1 MDKITKFL
9 NSISYKFPKGYPD
22 MNNHED
28 IHLLEGFLNDLGID
42 IILENQG
49 LVSVLQAN
57 LKDYGTISA
66 SGRDTLRLEFSDVP
80 SRGKGSDN
88 VRRDIYD
95 DIKALTDKE
104 SSLSNYKRLSTG
116 GSSIGSATVDFNG
129 KTYKLVVK
137 GASNDT
143 SGDTDVKEA
152 LVSLFYMVDID
163 TPFNKE
169 NFESRI
175 SSLKELISEN
185 GIDGES
191 SGAVSKVNKYLEAV
205 SKQVKASHINFIN
218 QPLSSALA
226 IKEVYPGQRLIRTGI
241 FDQVRKMAQGLTGLP
256 ADKWNPGDLYVQLGD
271 VNFEGLDN
279 IELINDLFVDSW
291 GDDGRPLVAVSLKQE
306 DAQGGKAK
314 ALLNKYTKVK
324 NDYNLNDEEKEYD
337 IEQYRAGVNSLRKKV
352 ASLVNT
358 NDNINYEIQP
368 GKIPDAKLKG
378 KFAALKSIEFLFR
391 QFPNDK
397 VDDAVVA
404 LAGFALSLTGVNPSF
419 FKITGQKSG
428 VSGKVDSFKRGENII
443 LYNIDGDY
451 EPIQISDELEFAG
464 LKMNFKIEKG
474 GSPYSVII
482 NARPNGNIQG
492 TLEVQKIKPL

>member
-1 MDKITKFL
+1 M
-9 NSISYKFPKGYPD
+9 G
-22 MNNHED
+22 
-28 IHLLEGFLNDLGID
+28 
-42 IILENQG
+42 
-49 LVSVLQAN
+49 
-57 LKDYGTISA
+57 
-66 SGRDTLRLEFSDVP
+66 
-80 SRGKGSDN
+80 
-88 VRRDIYD
+88 
-95 DIKALTDKE
+95 
-104 SSLSNYKRLSTG
+104 
-116 GSSIGSATVDFNG
+116 
-129 KTYKLVVK
+129 
-137 GASNDT
+137 
-143 SGDTDVKEA
+143 DVK
-152 LVSLFYMVDID
+152 L
-163 TPFNKE
+163 
-169 NFESRI
+169 
-175 SSLKELISEN
+175 
-185 GIDGES
+185 DG
-191 SGAVSKVNKYLEAV
+191 
-205 SKQVKASHINFIN
+205 
-218 QPLSSALA
+218 
-226 IKEVYPGQRLIRTGI
+226 R
-241 FDQVRKMAQGLTGLP
+241 
-256 ADKWNPGDLYVQLGD
+256 
-271 VNFEGLDN
+271 DN
-279 IELINDLFVDSW
+279 IELVNDLFNDGWGEDSK
-291 GDDGRPLVAVSLKQE
+291 PLTSVSLKQE

-419 FKITGQKSG
+419 FKVTGQKSG

-464 LKMNFKIEKG
+464 LKINFKIEKG
-474 GSPYSVII
+474 GKPYSVII